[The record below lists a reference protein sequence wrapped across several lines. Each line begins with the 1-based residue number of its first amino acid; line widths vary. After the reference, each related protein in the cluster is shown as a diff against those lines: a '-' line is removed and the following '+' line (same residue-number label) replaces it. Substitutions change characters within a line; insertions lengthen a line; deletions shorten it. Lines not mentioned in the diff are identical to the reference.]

1 MIKNSIKLQ
10 LTLLSI
16 GLLMF
21 NTSFAQP
28 VCPSQKFTVFVKV
41 FADDVQIQKAFTKV
55 PLKTINFYETDFKK
69 PYIVHYLNRDMIDY
83 PVFLSNAYREA
94 EGIQQTI
101 RRKNNQYIQVIT
113 KHIGGT
119 GSDNVRYDFRKRRG
133 CWYLVAKL
141 DYST

>member
-1 MIKNSIKLQ
+1 MKLS
-10 LTLLSI
+10 TFLLPVCLF
-16 GLLMF
+16 GLLLPRV
-21 NTSFAQP
+21 SSAEP
-28 VCPSQKFTVFVKV
+28 VCPSQNFSRFLSVFERKIEV
-41 FADDVQIQKAFTKV
+41 QKAFTRV
-55 PLKTINFYETDFKK
+55 PLKVINFYETDFKK

-101 RRKNNQYIQVIT
+101 KRKNKQYIQVVT

-119 GSDNVRYDFRKRRG
+119 GSDNVTYDFRKRRG